1 MSLPKIITGDQVLDR
16 LLSVWAHTIDTLAS
30 GVAGGAVRVSALPA
44 PVAALAGQQYR
55 LYTAG
60 KPEQLVQCLAS
71 SDGTYSWV
79 VLGQGS
85 R

>member
-1 MSLPKIITGDQVLDR
+1 MLPKIITGNPDLDR
-16 LLSVWAHTIDTLAS
+16 MLAIWAHTIDTLSS
-30 GVAGGAVRVSALPA
+30 GGVIGR
-44 PVAALAGQQYR
+44 VAALPTPTPQLAGQLYR

-60 KPEQLVQCLAS
+60 KPEQLVQCLAR

-79 VLGQGS
+79 VLAQGS